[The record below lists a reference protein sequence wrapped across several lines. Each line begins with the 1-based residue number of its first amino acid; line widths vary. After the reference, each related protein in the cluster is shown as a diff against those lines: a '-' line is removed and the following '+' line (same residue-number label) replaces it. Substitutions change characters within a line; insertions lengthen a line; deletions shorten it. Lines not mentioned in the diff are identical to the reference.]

1 MNRRDFLKKSIAASA
16 GVAAAPLLINGLPL
30 QAYGANSPYAHLATA
45 SNDRILIMVQ
55 LAGGNDGLNTVIP
68 YDDPAYAAVRPK
80 IGITYPQNIA
90 NNKPEGYV
98 TIKAGSGSSGDP
110 NQYSTGFNGRMAS
123 NTTGFTNNFY
133 TMYRNSQLMVIQGVT
148 YPNPNLSHFRATD
161 IWMSG
166 SDADSVLD
174 TGWFGRYLDDENPNY
189 QQTIQNAIKNNE
201 TPDPLAIQ
209 IGYSLSNVLIGP
221 NGGMG
226 IALSSPSAF
235 YNLVNNNKGSD
246 FSDAVPPAFGGNE
259 LQYVQTVID
268 ESNIFSQRIKAAAT
282 TGTNKVAYPN
292 DPHGFASQL
301 KIVAQL
307 ISGGLKTKMY
317 MVYIGGF
324 DTHAG
329 QNSGGGQPDLLQYV
343 SEGIATFIQDLIAQ
357 QLDNRVMGMTFSE
370 FGRRVHDNG
379 SSGTDH
385 GTAAPMFLFGTVVNG
400 SILGTNP
407 SLTNLDANGNLTMQ
421 YDYRQVYWSILDKWF
436 NAPTNELSDALNG
449 QSFTSLPIIN
459 GSVGVSEPAAVVS
472 GLTLSQ
478 NYPNPFNHMTT
489 IEYTVESYQDVTL
502 KIFAEN
508 GREVATLVNEP
519 KHYGKYQVPFSAQ
532 GLPSGNYIARLQSGS
547 NIQTRVMQVV
557 N

>member
-1 MNRRDFLKKSIAASA
+1 
-16 GVAAAPLLINGLPL
+16 
-30 QAYGANSPYAHLATA
+30 
-45 SNDRILIMVQ
+45 
-55 LAGGNDGLNTVIP
+55 
-68 YDDPAYAAVRPK
+68 
-80 IGITYPQNIA
+80 
-90 NNKPEGYV
+90 
-98 TIKAGSGSSGDP
+98 
-110 NQYSTGFNGRMAS
+110 
-123 NTTGFTNNFY
+123 
-133 TMYRNSQLMVIQGVT
+133 
-148 YPNPNLSHFRATD
+148 SHFRATD

-166 SDADSVLD
+166 SDADNVLD
-174 TGWFGRYLDDENPNY
+174 TGWFGRYLNDENPNY
-189 QQTIQNAIKNNE
+189 QQTIQNAINSGN
-201 TPDPLAIQ
+201 PIDPLAIQ

-246 FSDAVPPAFGGNE
+246 FSDTLPAPFGGNE
-259 LQYVQTVID
+259 LQFVQTVID
-268 ESNIFSQRIKAAAT
+268 ESNIFSQRIKTAAT
-282 TGTNKVAYPN
+282 NGTNSVTYPN
-292 DPHGFASQL
+292 DPHGFAAQL

-307 ISGGLKTKMY
+307 ISGGLSTKMY

-343 SEGIATFIQDLIAQ
+343 SEGIATFMQDMIAQ
-357 QLDNRVMGMTFSE
+357 QKDNKILGMTFSE

-385 GTAAPMFLFGTVVNG
+385 GTAAPMFLFGTTVAG

-407 SLTNLDANGNLTMQ
+407 SLTDLDPNGNLKMQ
-421 YDYRQVYWSILDKWF
+421 YDYRQIYWSILDKWF
-436 NAPTNELSDALNG
+436 GASPTDLSDALNG

-459 GSVGVSEPAAVVS
+459 GSVGVNESVAATI
-472 GLTLSQ
+472 GLALYQ

-489 IEYTVESYQDVTL
+489 IEYTVDSYKDVRL
-502 KIFAEN
+502 EIFAEN
-508 GREVATLVNEP
+508 GRKVATLVNEP
-519 KHYGKYQVPFSAQ
+519 KHYGRYQVPFSAQ
-532 GLPSGNYIARLQSGS
+532 GLPNGNYIARLQSGS